1 MATPSPIVIADSATT
16 PVNHTFVPNGKDANQ
31 VFWFVD
37 RSQAN
42 AVGYWRISV
51 QTIQPPAPKAGE
63 VADTRVYRV
72 KVQLHE
78 PVLANITNSTVSG
91 VQPSPQVAYI
101 PRSFTEYVIPER
113 TAQLDRDNLWKM
125 THLLAANSQIENLV
139 KNLDTLS

>member
-1 MATPSPIVIADSATT
+1 MAIATNIVIADAATT
-16 PVNHTFVPNGKDANQ
+16 PVNHTFAPNGKTDG

-51 QTIQPPAPKAGE
+51 ETRQPAPPKVGE
-63 VADTRVYRV
+63 DASNRVYRV

-91 VQPSPQVAYI
+91 VAPSPQVAYI
-101 PRSFTEYVIPER
+101 PRSFVEYVIPER
-113 TAQLDRDNLWKM
+113 TAQIDRDNLWKM

-139 KNLDTLS
+139 KTLDTLS